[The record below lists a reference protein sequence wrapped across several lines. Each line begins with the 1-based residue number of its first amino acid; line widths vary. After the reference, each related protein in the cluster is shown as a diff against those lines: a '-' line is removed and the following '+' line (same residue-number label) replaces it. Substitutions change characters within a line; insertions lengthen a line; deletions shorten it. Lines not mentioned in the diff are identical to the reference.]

1 MRLAKA
7 NQEEEKMKEKKRSR
21 STLSWV
27 MEFAG
32 RKRGF
37 FGGSVVLAI
46 LGVAAS
52 FVPYLIIA
60 DIVRN
65 LLSGNG
71 DRSYYLKQ
79 VILMAVFWA
88 IRMTLHSISTSL
100 SHVATFTVLGGIRR
114 QLCKKLSTTPL
125 GSVLADN
132 SGSYK
137 NIIVERVD
145 SMETTLAHIV
155 PEFTSNILL
164 PIVMFTYI
172 MTLDYRLGLAN
183 LVGAAIGLVCMAVM
197 LKKSQGGYELSIEK
211 TKKLNDTAVEYI
223 NGIEVIKAF
232 GKTGSSYEKFV
243 IAAREGADVFID
255 WMRRCIWPQSGTM
268 SFLPATFLGVL
279 PIGMLL
285 VCNGQLAPADFI
297 TGIILSTGLI
307 SPLVIA
313 FSYTDDLL
321 KMGTIFGEVTEIL
334 ERDDMVRPSEITK
347 MPQGSDIVLKDV
359 RFTYKDKEVL
369 HGINM
374 EIKQGEMAAI
384 VGPSGTGKSTIARLI
399 DSLWDVD
406 SGTITYGGVNIT
418 DLPLDYYM
426 EQIAYV
432 AQDNYLF
439 DMTVMENI
447 RLGKPGATDEDVIN
461 AAKATGC
468 HEFILGLEN
477 GYDTVVGGAGGH
489 LSGGERQRIC
499 IARAMLKDAPVV
511 ILDEATAYTDPE
523 NEALVQSSVAKL
535 IKGRTLIV
543 IAHRLST
550 ITDADKIFVIKDGNV
565 EAVGTQDEL
574 LNSCDLY
581 KKMWEAHS
589 LAKDEDTDNGTG
601 RITNDEDTDNST
613 GRSAGE
619 EAAYA

>member
-1 MRLAKA
+1 M
-7 NQEEEKMKEKKRSR
+7 KKRSL
-21 STLSWV
+21 LSWV
-27 MEFAG
+27 LEFAG
-32 RKRGF
+32 RKKGY
-37 FGGSVVLAI
+37 FGGSVILAMF
-46 LGVAAS
+46 GVAAS

-65 LLSGNG
+65 LLSGNA
-71 DRSYYLKQ
+71 DWNYYLKQ
-79 VILMAVFWA
+79 VLMMALFWV
-88 IRMTLHSISTSL
+88 IRMTLHSFSTSL
-100 SHVATFTVLGGIRR
+100 SHIATFTVLGGIRK
-114 QLCKKLSTTPL
+114 QLCEKLSKIPL
-125 GSVLADN
+125 GAVLDDN

-145 SMETTLAHIV
+145 AMETTLAHIV
-155 PEFTSNILL
+155 PEFTANILL
-164 PIVMFTYI
+164 PIVMFIYI
-172 MTLDYRLGLAN
+172 LSVDWRLGLAN
-183 LVGAAIGLVCMAVM
+183 LVGAAIGLVFMAVM
-197 LKKSQGGYELSIEK
+197 MKKSAGGYELSVQK

-232 GKTGSSYEKFV
+232 GKTGGSYEKFV
-243 IAAREGADVFID
+243 VAAREGADVFID
-255 WMRRCIWPQSGTM
+255 WMRRCIWPQAGTM

-285 VCNGQLAPADFI
+285 VKNGSVSPEGFI
-297 TGIILSTGLI
+297 TCIILSTGLI
-307 SPLVIA
+307 TPLVVA

-321 KMGTIFGEVTEIL
+321 KMGTIFGEVIEIL
-334 ERDDMVRPSEITK
+334 ERKDMVRPSKAVKE
-347 MPQGSDIVLKDV
+347 PEGSDISLRDV

-374 EIKQGEMAAI
+374 DIRQGEVVAM
-384 VGPSGTGKSTIARLI
+384 VGPSGSGKSTIARLI

-406 SGTITYGGVNIT
+406 SGTITFGGVNIT
-418 DLPLDYYM
+418 ELPLEYYM
-426 EQIAYV
+426 SRIAYV

-439 DMTVMENI
+439 DMTVKENI
-447 RLGKPGATDEDVIN
+447 RLGRAGATDEDVIN

-468 HEFILGLEN
+468 HDFIMGLEN

-535 IKGRTLIV
+535 VKGRTLIV

-550 ITDADKIFVIKDGNV
+550 IVDADKIFVIKDGNI
-565 EAVGTQDEL
+565 EASGTQNEL
-574 LNSCDLY
+574 LNNCELY
-581 KKMWEAHS
+581 RKMWEAHS
-589 LAKDEDTDNGTG
+589 FAKDA
-601 RITNDEDTDNST
+601 DEGSVPVK
-613 GRSAGE
+613 
-619 EAAYA
+619 EAVNV